1 MRETLFAVDA
11 HAPRKMHAPAMT
23 VRKRKAPMQ
32 TLTQITDLHPCQS
45 LQRRARAHPQTTGA
59 GGQST

>member
-1 MRETLFAVDA
+1 MPETLLAVDA
-11 HAPRKMHAPAMT
+11 HAPRQMHAPAMT

-45 LQRRARAHPQTTGA
+45 LQQRARGHPQTTRG